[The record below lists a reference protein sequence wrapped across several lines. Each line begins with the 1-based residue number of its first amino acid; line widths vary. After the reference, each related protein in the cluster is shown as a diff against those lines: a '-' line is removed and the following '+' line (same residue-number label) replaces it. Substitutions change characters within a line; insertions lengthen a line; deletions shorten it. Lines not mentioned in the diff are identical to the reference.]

1 MPTEAAMAHFFFHFI
16 SRSAVMVDTTGHDLL
31 DLVEVRHH
39 ASSIMRQCIG
49 TGTVDA
55 DWRDWHVHVTD
66 EEGVEVFVT
75 PFSDVIGR
83 LH

>member
-1 MPTEAAMAHFFFHFI
+1 MTVAHFFFHFI
-16 SRSAVMVDTTGHDLL
+16 RRSKLMVDRTGYDLL
-31 DLVEVRHH
+31 DLVEVRRY
-39 ASSIMRQCIG
+39 ASGIVHRYIE
-49 TGTVDA
+49 TGAVDG